1 MGSTRKYTY
10 RRLGVSGGIEL
21 MAKVIKN
28 NRQVAFEGTTKEC
41 VHFICNNQELALNL
55 VLVHDKK

>member
-1 MGSTRKYTY
+1 M
-10 RRLGVSGGIEL
+10 

-28 NRQVAFEGTTKEC
+28 NKQVAFEGTTKEC